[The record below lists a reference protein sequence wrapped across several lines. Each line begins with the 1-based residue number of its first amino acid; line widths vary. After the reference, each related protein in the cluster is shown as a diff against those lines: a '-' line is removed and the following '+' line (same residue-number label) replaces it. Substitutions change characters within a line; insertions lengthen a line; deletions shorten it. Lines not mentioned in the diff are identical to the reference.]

1 MQHRFRKLV
10 QELKNR
16 GVFRSLVGYSV
27 VSWMLLQVADVT
39 FDRLP
44 IPDNSMTIA
53 IVLVVIGFPITAVL
67 AWAFEFTSSG
77 IVPHA
82 ATDGGAPRLFF
93 IHYLLIVLAV
103 SAGSA
108 GLLYYVSQ
116 NYWESP
122 RHSIAVLP
130 FTNANDES
138 DTEYFSDGLTEEI
151 RSLIV
156 RLNEFRVVAL
166 STSYQLKDSV
176 EDVASVANR
185 LGAEVVLQ
193 GSVRRYKNRVAV
205 TARLI
210 DGERGNE
217 LWSDTYEREMS
228 DIYGI
233 QDDIARQV
241 ARALHVV
248 LPVRAD
254 RRLRNLGTR
263 NVDAYDNYLRGIDY
277 LRKPPD
283 ETTLLIAEGFL
294 KESLA
299 LDPNFAN
306 AHAAMCRRELA
317 SYRLSADPEQFG
329 DAERV
334 CLAAL
339 QLHADSAEMHLALGG
354 LYGASGKLENA
365 LDEYERALA
374 VNPNLPDAYIG
385 LAKTYIAMHRD
396 DDAEANLRR
405 AIDVDVSYWASF
417 NELGKFLFSQGRFLE
432 AAEFFQMFVNR
443 ADDDAQALNNLG
455 GAYYFAGD
463 FKRAAAAWD
472 DSLVVKPTRSA
483 YSNTG
488 SMYFYLGDFEQAAD
502 RYAKAVNLAPN
513 DYRLWGNL
521 ADAYY
526 FMDGKSQVSDVAYKR
541 AVEFGEKQLEIDAR
555 NTSAMSDVALFYSR
569 LGQHDKALEM
579 DAESRRQAPDDMYVY
594 YNSALIYAQFEQTDE
609 ALTMLERAVEL
620 EYQKELLPL
629 DPAFEA
635 LRDEQRF
642 KNLVA
647 KRSQ

>member
-1 MQHRFRKLV
+1 
-10 QELKNR
+10 
-16 GVFRSLVGYSV
+16 
-27 VSWMLLQVADVT
+27 
-39 FDRLP
+39 
-44 IPDNSMTIA
+44 
-53 IVLVVIGFPITAVL
+53 
-67 AWAFEFTSSG
+67 
-77 IVPHA
+77 
-82 ATDGGAPRLFF
+82 
-93 IHYLLIVLAV
+93 
-103 SAGSA
+103 
-108 GLLYYVSQ
+108 
-116 NYWESP
+116 
-122 RHSIAVLP
+122 
-130 FTNANDES
+130 
-138 DTEYFSDGLTEEI
+138 
-151 RSLIV
+151 
-156 RLNEFRVVAL
+156 
-166 STSYQLKDSV
+166 
-176 EDVASVANR
+176 
-185 LGAEVVLQ
+185 
-193 GSVRRYKNRVAV
+193 
-205 TARLI
+205 
-210 DGERGNE
+210 
-217 LWSDTYEREMS
+217 
-228 DIYGI
+228 
-233 QDDIARQV
+233 
-241 ARALHVV
+241 
-248 LPVRAD
+248 
-254 RRLRNLGTR
+254 
-263 NVDAYDNYLRGIDY
+263 
-277 LRKPPD
+277 
-283 ETTLLIAEGFL
+283 
-294 KESLA
+294 
-299 LDPNFAN
+299 
-306 AHAAMCRRELA
+306 
-317 SYRLSADPEQFG
+317 
-329 DAERV
+329 
-334 CLAAL
+334 
-339 QLHADSAEMHLALGG
+339 MHLALGG

-385 LAKTYIAMHRD
+385 LAKTYIAMHRN